1 MKKLMLLVFL
11 VGCMLAISACSS
23 DTASTPDKKE
33 GKKDAD
39 TIKIAGIFSSSGGA
53 APLGEPELETLKM
66 LVEEQNKAGGI
77 DGKKVD
83 LIPYDD
89 KSDQN
94 EAVLAMKKAVTQD
107 KVAAVIGGTISGN
120 SLAMLPLA
128 EQNKVPYF
136 SVAASK
142 QIHQDDNGKA
152 REWVFKTPQ
161 DDKHAVEK
169 ILGYL
174 KEKGLTKVAWLN
186 VANSF
191 GTGAHDEFKQ
201 IAKDFGVEAVI
212 EDEFEATVKDAKPVL
227 TRVKKAKPQAIIVWG
242 TVQESS
248 VVVKNIRELA
258 IDLPVLASHGVASSQ
273 FLDLTG
279 EAGNGVVLP
288 AGKLLIAEELADS
301 NPQKELLLKYKEQFT
316 AKYNKP
322 VSTFGAHAWDAF
334 QMIVKAVEAGNT
346 DSASIRDYVENDL
359 GEFVGL
365 TGVFNINKDNHN
377 GLTADSFAMV
387 KIVDG
392 KWTLEDKQ

>member
-1 MKKLMLLVFL
+1 MKKI
-11 VGCMLAISACSS
+11 MLAILIVGCLWGLSACNS
-23 DTASTPDKKE
+23 DKASTLEKE
-33 GKKDAD
+33 AEANSD

-53 APLGEPELETLKM
+53 APLGEPELETLQM
-66 LVEEQNKAGGI
+66 LVEEQNAAGGI
-77 DGKKVD
+77 GGKKIE
-83 LIPYDD
+83 LITYDD

-107 KVAAVIGGTISGN
+107 KVKVVIGGTISGN

-128 EQNKVPYF
+128 EQNKVPYI

-142 QIHQDDNGKA
+142 QIHQGEDGKA
-152 REWVFKTPQ
+152 REWVYKTPQ
-161 DDKHAVEK
+161 DDSHAVEK
-169 ILGYL
+169 LLSYL
-174 KEKGLTKVAWLN
+174 QEQDLSKVAWLN

-191 GTGAHDEFKQ
+191 GTGAHEEFEKM
-201 IAKDFGVEAVI
+201 AKDFGIEAVI

-242 TVQESS
+242 TVQESA

-279 EAGNGVVLP
+279 EAGTGVIFP
-288 AGKLLIAEELADS
+288 AGKLLIAEHLSDS
-301 NPQKELLLKYKEQFT
+301 NPQKEILLEYKEQYT

-322 VSTFGAHAWDAF
+322 ISTFGAHAWDAF
-334 QMIVKAVEAGNT
+334 YMVVKAVEAGNN
-346 DSASIRDYVENDL
+346 DSVAIRDYLEKDM

-365 TGVFNINKDNHN
+365 TGVFNIDKDNHN
-377 GLTADSFAMV
+377 GLTADSFSMV
-387 KIVDG
+387 KIADG
-392 KWTLEDKQ
+392 KWALEDKE